1 MLLHRGTP
9 LLHISKKARD
19 PNYPVWRAV
28 SLWWL
33 MLLTTCVRVRVSSTA
48 PGSRLPT
55 TVGNTLRSTED
66 DGGSPVIPHNSI
78 TLRRSNSSSAISQFL
93 TNMGLPSNPQD
104 AAPAYDDVFGDHPAN
119 RFTASGSTSAVSDI
133 NLGSSLHEGASLT
146 PCSVCSSGARRR
158 RRTPRPRS

>member
-1 MLLHRGTP
+1 MFLHRETP

-19 PNYPVWRAV
+19 PSYPVWRAV

-48 PGSRLPT
+48 PGSRLHT

-66 DGGSPVIPHNSI
+66 DGGSPVIHHNSI

-93 TNMGLPSNPQD
+93 TNMGPQD
-104 AAPAYDDVFGDHPAN
+104 AAPAYDDVFGDHPVN

-133 NLGSSLHEGASLT
+133 NLGLSLHEGASLT
-146 PCSVCSSGARRR
+146 QCLVCSSGARRR
-158 RRTPRPRS
+158 CRTPRPRS